1 MARYL
6 GALGTRLAKIEAER
20 TEGHIRL
27 LTETGRT
34 VSLDAREILGALS
47 DAIHWASDPTGER
60 PSSRALDVLATVDPE
75 SEPSVLMGTAVR
87 AARAVA
93 GGERP

>member
-6 GALGTRLAKIEAER
+6 GPLGTRLAAIEAGR
-20 TEGHIRL
+20 SSMHIPFT
-27 LTETGRT
+27 TETGRH
-34 VSLDAREILGALS
+34 VSLDAREVLRA
-47 DAIHWASDPTGER
+47 TGEALRWIYDETTVR
-60 PSSRALDVLATVDPE
+60 PSSRALDVLATVDPTTE
-75 SEPSVLMGTAVR
+75 TSVLLGTAVR